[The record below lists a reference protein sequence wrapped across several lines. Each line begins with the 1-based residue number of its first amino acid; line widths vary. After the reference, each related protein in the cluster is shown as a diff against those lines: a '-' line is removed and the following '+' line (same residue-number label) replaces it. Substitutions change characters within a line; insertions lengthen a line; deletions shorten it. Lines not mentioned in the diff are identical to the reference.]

1 NEQLIPDLDNESMIA
16 GDPRIINHN
25 VILWSTANKPDI
37 SILEPV
43 LSYGDIMV
51 FQFKS
56 KHVFAP
62 WFATSQKENVFGKT
76 HIL

>member
-1 NEQLIPDLDNESMIA
+1 MFATSVTNEQLIPDLDNERMIA

-25 VILWSTANKPDI
+25 VILWSTANKSDI

-43 LSYGDIMV
+43 LSYSDIMV

-56 KHVFAP
+56 KHFFV
-62 WFATSQKENVFGKT
+62 WMTGLK
-76 HIL
+76 